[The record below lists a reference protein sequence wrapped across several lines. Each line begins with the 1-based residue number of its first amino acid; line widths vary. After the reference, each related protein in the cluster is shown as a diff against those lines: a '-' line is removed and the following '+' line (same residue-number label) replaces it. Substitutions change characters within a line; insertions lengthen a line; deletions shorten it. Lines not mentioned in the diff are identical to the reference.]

1 MMKRSG
7 FTLVEMAMVLII
19 MGIIVGSSSK
29 IFTTFS
35 KNAKLQESKEL
46 LKQISLDIEGFAK
59 AFNRLPKKKE
69 LMDFRMQTKDSW
81 GKEILYLPAKELTDN
96 LCHKSSSSLHHT
108 ENQKVVKNIA
118 FILVT
123 SGANRNM
130 QTSIDKVDITM
141 VETALRSEKVDFD
154 KDTID
159 RVEPYDDF
167 YLTRSL
173 WSLQA
178 QIQCSNKGS
187 L

>member
-29 IFTTFS
+29 IFTSLS

-59 AFNRLPKKKE
+59 VFNRLPKSKE

-81 GKEILYLPAKELTDN
+81 GKDIFYIPAKELTDD
-96 LCHKSSSSLHHT
+96 LCSASKSSLEHT
-108 ENQKVVKNIA
+108 QKEKKIKNLA
-118 FILVT
+118 FILLS
-123 SGANRNM
+123 SGANRNL
-130 QTSIDKVDITM
+130 QTSIIEAQSSKVK
-141 VETALRSEKVDFD
+141 TARRSEKIDFD
-154 KDTID
+154 TKIIN
-159 RVEPYDDF
+159 RVEPYDDL
-167 YLTRSL
+167 YLTRTL
-173 WSLQA
+173 WSLKT
-178 QIQCSNKGS
+178 QIQCSQKGS